1 MILQMENLK
10 NQKMMM
16 KENFKILA
24 KYIKD
29 ISSETPDV
37 ETFLFVR
44 ENISKYQLN
53 IDITSKPLKNK
64 MIEVNTILKFEDK
77 ENNEKK
83 SYFEIIYVSIVR
95 VGEDIK
101 DKKSME
107 KIILCDVQ
115 NLIYP
120 DLESA
125 FLNLVHNSGFPNIKI
140 EKKIDFNKL
149 YNEKFN

>member
-1 MILQMENLK
+1 M
-10 NQKMMM
+10 
-16 KENFKILA
+16 
-24 KYIKD
+24 
-29 ISSETPDV
+29 SSETPDV
-37 ETFLFVR
+37 ETFLFVT

-95 VGEDIK
+95 VSEDIK

-125 FLNLVHNSGFPNIKI
+125 FLNLVHNSGFPNIKL